1 MSTRQSGQPVETEA
15 ADRRY
20 VIYLIIIA
28 VAGWSLA
35 SYDTN
40 LLVLTLPDIK
50 KDFGLSATLVG
61 LLGFIVFA
69 AEFFISLFI
78 GYGMDQK
85 GRKWMWIFC
94 LAMAAVFTGL
104 TVFVQ
109 NYWQLA
115 LVRAVASGFAQA
127 ELAVSIT
134 LVNEQVPARR
144 RGMLYSVVQGGY
156 PLGVFLASAVY
167 LLTASHG
174 WRYVFLWGVVP
185 LVVVA
190 IGRVKIR
197 ESDRFL
203 HVKAVR
209 EATRAGDRE
218 RVDQLQRERPVD
230 VEDLQKG
237 SIRGLFAT
245 PGPVRNALVRLSI
258 VWLLYGT
265 AFVAVNTYITV
276 WLTSQ
281 KGWSTDSV
289 AVLLLVSGGIGY
301 FFYLLGGALGE
312 RFGRRNVLV
321 VTGLLVG
328 PLNLALLLT
337 TNQVAVAIIYFLA
350 FQATNGT
357 WSGAGY
363 SYQAESFPTR
373 VRGTAI
379 GWMSGMF
386 VGGLVIGSLL
396 WTILIDTTGATITWL
411 VIGVVIGF
419 LQGISTFLL
428 ADIKPGQELEDIAI

>member
-411 VIGVVIGF
+411 VIGVVIGL

>member
-1 MSTRQSGQPVETEA
+1 MSIRQTHTDETEA
-15 ADRRY
+15 AERRY

-40 LLVLTLPDIK
+40 LLVLTLPDIQ

-61 LLGFIVFA
+61 LLGFIVFT
-69 AEFFISLFI
+69 AEFVISLFI

-94 LAMAAVFTGL
+94 LVMAAAFTGL

-115 LVRAVASGFAQA
+115 IVRAIASGFAQA

-167 LLTASHG
+167 LLTSSHG

-209 EATRAGDRE
+209 EAVEAGDRE
-218 RVDQLQRERPVD
+218 RVKQLQRQRPID
-230 VEDLQKG
+230 IEDLEKG

-245 PGPVRNALVRLSI
+245 PGPVRKALVRLSI
-258 VWLLYGT
+258 VWVLYGT

-276 WLTSQ
+276 WLTSE
-281 KGWSTDSV
+281 KGWSADSV
-289 AVLLLVSGGIGY
+289 AVLLLASGGIGY

-312 RFGRRNVLV
+312 RYGRRNVLM

-396 WTILIDTTGATITWL
+396 WTILIGTTGATITWL
-411 VIGVVIGF
+411 VIGVIVGF

-428 ADIKPGQELEDIAI
+428 ADIRPGQELEDIAT

>member
-1 MSTRQSGQPVETEA
+1 MDV
-15 ADRRY
+15 D
-20 VIYLIIIA
+20 I
-28 VAGWSLA
+28 
-35 SYDTN
+35 
-40 LLVLTLPDIK
+40 LPRH
-50 KDFGLSATLVG
+50 
-61 LLGFIVFA
+61 
-69 AEFFISLFI
+69 
-78 GYGMDQK
+78 
-85 GRKWMWIFC
+85 GR
-94 LAMAAVFTGL
+94 VFTGL

-411 VIGVVIGF
+411 VIGVVIGL